1 MRLGTD
7 KGAKDVAAVG
17 RLSHGGGQQDHVLR
31 SSSLVP
37 GVGAQAL
44 LAGRQSYWL
53 IMICLCTTWWI
64 LDIGADLGGWD
75 CGAPGFSFKHMLA
88 TLAT

>member
-1 MRLGTD
+1 M
-7 KGAKDVAAVG
+7 
-17 RLSHGGGQQDHVLR
+17 LR

-64 LDIGADLGGWD
+64 LDIGADLGGWH
-75 CGAPGFSFKHMLA
+75 CGAPGFHSSTCWRRLLLDIAK
-88 TLAT
+88 